1 MSDIFNLFSYL
12 IMLLLFAAGIFY
24 LLAKIKVNK
33 LGYWLLAGYTFVIL
47 CSIIVYTL
55 LPVENLPAESEL
67 TGEDAR
73 ADIMHK
79 VAYRGLPIEDFEQYK
94 IEEWEFEIP
103 ENERV
108 NLSVDS
114 SEFYFP
120 VMIEKVNDATNI
132 SAALYYAE
140 PGFDFGSKLN
150 STTSVGIRSEN
161 GELIITPPG
170 TQYFHYAQFSK
181 EFPLT
186 QLSGNRDKEHIGSS
200 FYTGEYVLYL
210 KIPAN
215 QDLIIDDP
223 NVTYEYIY

>member
-1 MSDIFNLFSYL
+1 MSDAFNLFSYL
-12 IMLLLFAAGIFY
+12 IMLLLFAASIFY

-55 LPVENLPAESEL
+55 LPAENLPAESEL
-67 TGEDAR
+67 TGEEVR

-79 VAYRGLPIEDFEQYK
+79 VAYRGLPIEEFEQYK
-94 IEEWEFEIP
+94 IKEWEFEIP
-103 ENERV
+103 ETERV

-120 VMIEKVNDATNI
+120 VIIEKVSDAANI

-140 PGFDFGSKLN
+140 PGFDFGSKSN
-150 STTSVGIRSEN
+150 STVSVGIRLEN

-186 QLSGNRDKEHIGSS
+186 QLSGDRDKEHIGTT
-200 FYTGEYVLYL
+200 FYTGEYVIYL
-210 KIPAN
+210 RIPAN
-215 QDLIIDDP
+215 QELIIDDP